1 MYIGNDLGRYHQ
13 ADLMRQAKA
22 AQLAGET
29 AAAQAAKRRADLR
42 RVFGAAV
49 TMLLWPIRH

>member
-13 ADLMRQAKA
+13 ADLMRQANA
-22 AQLAGET
+22 ARLAGET

-42 RVFGAAV
+42 KVFGAAV